1 MKNHFLLLIGLW
13 LAMVGPTWSRAGQT
27 GDYLGELPNG
37 HINWSQH
44 TLDLTGSF
52 FMHPDK
58 SGRSLISSEEKADLA
73 RRQITPVL
81 MQNLALIKID
91 ANHYVSD
98 LMRGNADIRGKLS
111 EMASAAPITAYK
123 EQADGSVEIGVQIQL
138 NGGFAQLV
146 LPSDIK
152 QVDTIK
158 AVSQAEEPPEV
169 VRHVRAVEGK
179 SGAEPDAYTSL
190 IVDARGISAKPA
202 LVPVLLAE
210 NGKEV
215 YSPAFI
221 SREYAVH
228 NGVCHYVQTLED
240 ARRHRTGPKP
250 MVVKGLRTVDG
261 RPCDIVISNAD
272 ASWLH
277 GASAHLAFLKECR
290 VVIVLD

>member
-13 LAMVGPTWSRAGQT
+13 LAVVGPSWSRAGQA
-27 GDYLGELPNG
+27 GDCLGELPNG
-37 HINWSQH
+37 HINWSQN
-44 TLDLTGSF
+44 TLEIRGSF
-52 FMHPDK
+52 FMNPDRHDP
-58 SGRSLISSEEKADLA
+58 STISSEEKADTA
-73 RRQITPVL
+73 RRQITPIL

-91 ANHYVSD
+91 ANQYVSD
-98 LMRGNADIRGKLS
+98 LMRGNADIRDKLG
-111 EMASAAPITAYK
+111 EMASAAPIKAYE
-123 EQADGSVEIGVQIQL
+123 EQADGSVEICVQMQL
-138 NGGFAQLV
+138 NGGFAQLI

-158 AVSQAEEPPEV
+158 AVSQADEPPDDI
-169 VRHVRAVEGK
+169 RHARAAEGQ
-179 SGAEPDAYTSL
+179 SAVEPDAYSSL
-190 IVDARGISAKPA
+190 IVDARGIGAKPA
-202 LVPVLLAE
+202 LVPLLLAE

-228 NGVCHYVQTLED
+228 NGVCHYVQTPED
-240 ARRHRTGPKP
+240 ARKYRAGPKP

-272 ASWLH
+272 ASRLH

>member
-1 MKNHFLLLIGLW
+1 MKNYFLLLIGLW
-13 LAMVGPTWSRAGQT
+13 LAMVGPSWSRAGQA
-27 GDYLGELPNG
+27 GDCLGELPNG
-37 HINWSQH
+37 HINWSQN
-44 TLDLTGSF
+44 TLDLKGTVF
-52 FMHPDK
+52 VYQDN
-58 SGRSLISSEEKADLA
+58 SGRQLISSEEKADRA
-73 RRQITPVL
+73 RRQITPIL

-91 ANHYVSD
+91 ADQYVSD
-98 LMRGNADIRGKLS
+98 LMRGDADIRGKLG
-111 EMASAAPITAYK
+111 EMATAAPMTAYR
-123 EQADGSVEIGVQIQL
+123 EQTDGSVEIGVQMQL
-138 NGGFAQLV
+138 NGGFAQLI

-158 AVSQAEEPPEV
+158 AVSHADDPPDDVRQA
-169 VRHVRAVEGK
+169 RAGEGK
-179 SGAEPDAYTSL
+179 AAVEPDAYTGL
-190 IVDARGISAKPA
+190 IVDARRIGAKPA

-240 ARRHRTGPKP
+240 ARHYRTGPKP

-261 RPCDIVISNAD
+261 SPCDIVISNAD
-272 ASWLH
+272 ASRLH

-290 VVIVLD
+290 VVILLD